1 MMGDIL
7 PFRHPSEREQ
17 VQAELDDLTVER
29 SRIFR
34 GIEEGK
40 RKLLDI
46 NRAIA
51 EKFDRLRKLAERA
64 RR

>member
-1 MMGDIL
+1 MGDIL

>member
-1 MMGDIL
+1 MGDIL

-34 GIEEGK
+34 TVEEGK

>member
-1 MMGDIL
+1 MDGKVL
-7 PFRHPSEREQ
+7 LFRRPSEREQ

-34 GIEEGK
+34 TVEEGK